1 MILLPNVAKWNKTIY
16 ILLSAKTIEVVNQ
29 QKKKKRNNEETI
41 KRKKE

>member
-29 QKKKKRNNEETI
+29 QKKKKRNEETI